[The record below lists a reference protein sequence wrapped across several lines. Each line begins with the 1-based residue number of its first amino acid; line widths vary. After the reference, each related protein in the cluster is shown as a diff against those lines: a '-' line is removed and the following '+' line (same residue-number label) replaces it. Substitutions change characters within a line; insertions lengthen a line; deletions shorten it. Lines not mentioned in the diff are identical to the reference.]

1 MKRGAQQKQRLS
13 GGVARKPS
21 IPVADAAGNSP
32 DAEARRRLSD
42 YLLSVM
48 EDPEADSKRRD
59 EMAAHLSKVLA
70 CAQPR
75 AGRPPKASKAP
86 AQPRVS
92 TYASKKR
99 EAESAS
105 RTAQKNSPWDGLV
118 NGSSRTH
125 DEDHIEVHE

>member
-1 MKRGAQQKQRLS
+1 MKRGAQQKQGHS
-13 GGVARKPS
+13 GDAARKPS
-21 IPVADAAGNSP
+21 RPVADAAGNSP

-48 EDPEADSKRRD
+48 EDTNADSKRRD

-75 AGRPPKASKAP
+75 AGRPPKAPKSP

-92 TYASKKR
+92 MYASKKR

-118 NGSSRTH
+118 NGSAHSH
-125 DEDHIEVHE
+125 DDDEAGVLQ